1 MAWSL
6 RRNRP
11 ERVPETARS
20 AIELGPGE
28 RLLSWACDDSSGATV
43 VASNHRLYA
52 VSAAGDIVLSRP
64 WHLVDAG
71 SWSHDAFLLTVT
83 WVDRQRPA
91 QWVFRE
97 PTLLPET
104 LRERV
109 QASVVLAQRVDL
121 GERRSARAVI
131 RQDLASGE
139 LVEQVVLGKGV
150 RPEDPGVQQ
159 QTGAALAYLKEQV
172 GLA

>member
-1 MAWSL
+1 M
-6 RRNRP
+6 
-11 ERVPETARS
+11 
-20 AIELGPGE
+20 
-28 RLLSWACDDSSGATV
+28 
-43 VASNHRLYA
+43 ASNHRLYA
-52 VSAAGDIVLSRP
+52 VSPTSEVVLARP
-64 WHLVDAG
+64 WHLVDSG
-71 SWSHDAFLLTVT
+71 TWSHDAFLLTVT
-83 WVDRQRPA
+83 WVDRHQPA

-97 PTLLPET
+97 PSLLPET

-109 QASVVLAQRVDL
+109 QASVVLAQRVEL

-150 RPEDPGVQQ
+150 RPDDPGVEP
-159 QTGAALAYLKEQV
+159 QTAAALAYLREQV

>member
-1 MAWSL
+1 MVWSL
-6 RRNRP
+6 RGNRP
-11 ERVPETARS
+11 ERVPEAARS
-20 AIELGPGE
+20 AIELGRGE
-28 RLLSWACDDSSGATV
+28 RLLSWATDDTTGASV

-52 VSAAGDIVLSRP
+52 VSATGEVVLSRP
-64 WHLVDAG
+64 WHLVDVG
-71 SWSHDAFLLTVT
+71 SWSHDAFLLTVR

-91 QWVFRE
+91 QWVFKE

-121 GERRSARAVI
+121 GERGTARAVI

-150 RPEDPGVQQ
+150 RPEDPGVRQ

-172 GLA
+172 GLT

>member
-6 RRNRP
+6 RGSRP
-11 ERVPETARS
+11 ERVPEAARS
-20 AIELGPGE
+20 AIELGRGE
-28 RLLSWACDDSSGATV
+28 RLLSWARDDTTGATV

-52 VSAAGDIVLSRP
+52 VSAAHEVVLSRP
-64 WHLVDAG
+64 WHFVDAG

-83 WVDRQRPA
+83 WVDRQPPA
-91 QWVFRE
+91 QWVFTE

-109 QASVVLAQRVDL
+109 QASVVLAQHVDL
-121 GERRSARAVI
+121 GERRTARAVI
-131 RQDLASGE
+131 RQDLASGA

-150 RPEDPGVQQ
+150 RAGDPGVHQ
-159 QTGAALAYLKEQV
+159 QTGAALSYLKEQV

>member
-11 ERVPETARS
+11 ERVPDTARA
-20 AIELGPGE
+20 AIELGAGE
-28 RLLSWACDDSSGATV
+28 RLLSWAHDEGSGATV

-52 VSAAGDIVLSRP
+52 VSPAGEVVLARP
-64 WHLVDAG
+64 WHLVDSG
-71 SWSHDAFLLTVT
+71 TWSHDAFLLTVT
-83 WVDRQRPA
+83 WVDRHKPA

-97 PTLLPET
+97 PSLLPET

-109 QASVVLAQRVDL
+109 QASVVLAQRVEL

-150 RPEDPGVQQ
+150 RPDDPGVEP
-159 QTGAALAYLKEQV
+159 QTAAALAYLREQV